1 MSKDINNFIN
11 YCRSFYD
18 IDIDNAVYP
27 FAIEEEIVE
36 AVAQHLKS
44 LQFDF
49 LGDSLDRE
57 TVRDIIC
64 AKRKIEG
71 IYESDFDKAI
81 LY

>member
-1 MSKDINNFIN
+1 MMKDVNNFIN

-18 IDIDNAVYP
+18 LDHDNAVYP
-27 FAIEEEIVE
+27 FATKEEIVL
-36 AVAQHLKS
+36 AVSQHLKT

-64 AKRKIEG
+64 ANRKIEG